1 MLRDTA
7 DERGPEA
14 AAPDG
19 EAAPPHPRARLLRI
33 AGWICVG
40 LGAIGA
46 VLPLMPTTI
55 FLILAVACF
64 MRADPELARRLLE
77 HPRYGP
83 SIRAWRERGIVSR
96 KAKIAAVVAMAAGLA
111 LSWALGAPTMVLAGT
126 AAILI
131 PVATWLVL
139 RPED

>member
-1 MLRDTA
+1 MLSDTA
-7 DERGPEA
+7 DERRPEA
-14 AAPDG
+14 AAPDR
-19 EAAPPHPRARLLRI
+19 EAAPHRHARLLRI

-40 LGAIGA
+40 LGAVGA

-96 KAKIAAVVAMAAGLA
+96 KAKIAAVVAMAAGLVF
-111 LSWALGAPTMVLAGT
+111 SWALGAPAMVLAGT
-126 AAILI
+126 AVILI
-131 PVATWLVL
+131 LVATWLVL
-139 RPED
+139 RPEG